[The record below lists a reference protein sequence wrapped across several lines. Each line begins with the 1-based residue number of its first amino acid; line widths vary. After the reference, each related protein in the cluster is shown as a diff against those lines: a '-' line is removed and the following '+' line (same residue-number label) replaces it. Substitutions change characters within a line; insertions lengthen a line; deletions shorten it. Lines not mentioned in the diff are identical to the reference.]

1 MQAASDIFLG
11 WAAMPADPGNGG
23 QPREFFVRQLRD
35 MKASYKLEQFDTT
48 DLVEYAEACGYGL
61 ARAHAKA
68 GDAALIAGWMGKSN
82 KLNRALV
89 DFARVYADV
98 NAADWELLKAG

>member
-1 MQAASDIFLG
+1 VV
-11 WAAMPADPGNGG
+11 GG
-23 QPREFFVRQLRD
+23 SANQGVGTPPREFFVRQLRG
-35 MKASYKLEQFDTT
+35 MKASYKPKQFDAT